1 MRTEPRCSEC
11 ESEDPKIV
19 SLRDPAAARFCG
31 RLCFYKG
38 QQKLIRWL
46 PPVDTEAVS

>member
-1 MRTEPRCSEC
+1 MRTESRCSEC
-11 ESEDPKIV
+11 ESEEAKII
-19 SLRDPAAARFCG
+19 SLRNPTVVRFCG

-38 QQKLIRWL
+38 QQKLFRWL